1 MPSSQEEIARSIATR
16 AHAGQVDKAGAP
28 YIGHPER
35 VASQVEGD
43 AAKATAWLHDVV
55 EDTPLTLADLK
66 AEGVSGEVIEAVRL
80 LTHDSGVPYL
90 EYVRRIKRNP
100 IARAVKLADLRHN
113 SDLSRLP
120 AVTDA
125 DLRRKR
131 RYEQAIEI
139 LS

>member
-35 VASQVEGD
+35 VASQVKGD

-55 EDTPLTLADLK
+55 EDTPLTFADLK

-80 LTHDSGVPYL
+80 LTHDGGVPYL
-90 EYVRRIKRNP
+90 EYVRRIKRNH

>member
-16 AHAGQVDKAGAP
+16 AHAGQVDKAGKP

-66 AEGVSGEVIEAVRL
+66 AEGVSGEVIEAVSL

-120 AVTDA
+120 VVTDA

-139 LS
+139 LF